1 MVLRERRKAGE
12 AMSEVAII
20 GVGCLGFKSTIP
32 ELSYKELMF
41 EAAVRAYEDAGGIN
55 PRKDV
60 DVFVTCSED
69 YLEGFSIFDEYVP
82 DQLGAALRHLFTV
95 TGDGMLGLAMA
106 YMLIK
111 TGYFDAVVVEAHSK
125 SSDILTYMDIV
136 QFGLDPIFIRPL
148 GGHPYYI
155 AGLEMNRYLYDTG
168 TSEEQCAQVVVKNKR
183 NALLNPYAAYGA
195 NITLDQVMHSER
207 LFHPLK
213 KLEIST
219 PADGC
224 IVMVLASE
232 KIAKK
237 LTDKPVWIK
246 GIGWCTET
254 SNLET
259 RDWVRA
265 IHTRLA
271 AEMAY
276 KQAKITNPQRDIDF
290 AEIHDLFAYKE
301 LQHMEALKL
310 CDYGMAGKLT
320 EDGVTSLDG
329 ELPVNPSG
337 GLLGMGYG
345 LEASGL
351 QKVLEVVLQ
360 LRAEAGARQVDD
372 AEVGLAHTW
381 RGVPTA
387 TSVVAILSKVK

>member
-1 MVLRERRKAGE
+1 
-12 AMSEVAII
+12 MSEVAIV
-20 GVGCLGFKSTIP
+20 GVGCVGFRPITP

-41 EAAVRAYEDAGGIN
+41 EAAVKAYEDAGGIN
-55 PRKDV
+55 PREDI
-60 DVFVTCSED
+60 DVFVTCAED
-69 YLEGFSIFDEYVP
+69 YLEGFSIFDEFVP

-95 TGDGMLGLAMA
+95 SGDGMLGLATA

-111 TGYFDAVVVEAHSK
+111 TGYFDTVVVEAHSK
-125 SSDILTYMDIV
+125 ASDILTYMDIV
-136 QFGLDPIFIRPL
+136 QFGLDPIFNRPL

-155 AGLEMNRYLYDTG
+155 AGLEMNRYLHDTG
-168 TSEEQCAQVVVKNKR
+168 TTEEQCAQVVVKNRK
-183 NALLNPYAAYGA
+183 NAILNPYAAYGA
-195 NITLDQVMHSER
+195 DVTLDQVMRSER

-232 KIAKK
+232 KVAEK
-237 LTDKPVWIK
+237 LTDKPVWVK
-246 GIGWCTET
+246 GVGWCTET
-254 SNLET
+254 PSLET
-259 RDWVRA
+259 RDGTKAVY
-265 IHTRLA
+265 TRLA

-276 KQAKITNPQRDIDF
+276 KEAKIANPWRDIDF

-310 CDYGMAGKLT
+310 CDYGEAGKLT
-320 EDGVTSLDG
+320 EEGLTSLDG
-329 ELPVNPSG
+329 EFPVNPSG

-360 LRAEAGARQVDD
+360 LRGEAGARQVED

-381 RGVPTA
+381 RGIPTA
-387 TSVVAILSKVK
+387 TGAVAVLSNVK

>member
-1 MVLRERRKAGE
+1 
-12 AMSEVAII
+12 MSEVAIV
-20 GVGCLGFKSTIP
+20 GVGCVGFRPITP

-41 EAAVRAYEDAGGIN
+41 EAAVKAYEDAGGIN
-55 PRKDV
+55 PREDI
-60 DVFVTCSED
+60 DVFVTCAED
-69 YLEGFSIFDEYVP
+69 YLEGFSIFDEFVP

-95 TGDGMLGLAMA
+95 SGDGMLGLATA

-111 TGYFDAVVVEAHSK
+111 TGYFDTVVVEAHSK
-125 SSDILTYMDIV
+125 ASDILTYMDIV
-136 QFGLDPIFIRPL
+136 QFGLDPIFNRPL

-155 AGLEMNRYLYDTG
+155 AGLEMNRYLHDTG
-168 TSEEQCAQVVVKNKR
+168 TTEEQCAQVVVKNKR
-183 NALLNPYAAYGA
+183 NAILNPYAAYGA
-195 NITLDQVMHSER
+195 DLTLDQVMRSER

-232 KIAKK
+232 KVAEK
-237 LTDKPVWIK
+237 LTDKPVWVK
-246 GIGWCTET
+246 GVGWCTET
-254 SNLET
+254 PSLET
-259 RDWVRA
+259 RDWTKAVY
-265 IHTRLA
+265 TRLA

-276 KQAKITNPQRDIDF
+276 KEAKITNPWRDIDF

-310 CDYGMAGKLT
+310 CDYGEAGKLT
-320 EDGVTSLDG
+320 EEGLTSLDG
-329 ELPVNPSG
+329 EFPVNPSG

-360 LRAEAGARQVDD
+360 LRGEAGPRQIED
-372 AEVGLAHTW
+372 AEVGLAQTW
-381 RGVPTA
+381 RGIPTA
-387 TSVVAILSKVK
+387 TGAVAVLSNVK

>member
-1 MVLRERRKAGE
+1 
-12 AMSEVAII
+12 MSEVAIV
-20 GVGCLGFKSTIP
+20 GVGCVGFRPITP
-32 ELSYKELMF
+32 EFSYKELMF
-41 EAAVRAYEDAGGIN
+41 EAAVKAYEDAGGIN
-55 PRKDV
+55 PREDV
-60 DVFVTCSED
+60 DVFVTCAED
-69 YLEGFSIFDEYVP
+69 YLEGFSIFDEFVP

-95 TGDGMLGLAMA
+95 SGDGMLGLATA

-111 TGYFDAVVVEAHSK
+111 TGYFDTVVVEAHSK
-125 SSDILTYMDIV
+125 ASDILTYMDIV
-136 QFGLDPIFIRPL
+136 QFGLDPIFNRPL

-155 AGLEMNRYLYDTG
+155 AGMEMNRYLHDTG
-168 TSEEQCAQVVVKNKR
+168 TTEEQCAEVVVKNKR
-183 NALLNPYAAYGA
+183 NAVLNPYAAYGA
-195 NITLDQVMHSER
+195 NITLNQVMHSEK

-232 KIAKK
+232 KVAEK
-237 LTDKPVWIK
+237 LTDKPVWVK
-246 GIGWCTET
+246 GVGWCTET
-254 SNLET
+254 PSLET
-259 RDWVRA
+259 RDWTRA
-265 IHTRLA
+265 VYTRLA

-276 KQAKITNPQRDIDF
+276 KEAKIANPWRDIDF
-290 AEIHDLFAYKE
+290 AEIHDMFAYKE

-320 EDGVTSLDG
+320 EEGLTSLDG
-329 ELPVNPSG
+329 EFPVNPSG

-360 LRAEAGARQVDD
+360 LRGEAGARQIED

-381 RGVPTA
+381 RGIPTA
-387 TSVVAILSKVK
+387 TGAVAILSNVK

>member
-1 MVLRERRKAGE
+1 MEKREGE
-12 AMSEVAII
+12 SMSEVAIV
-20 GVGCLGFKSTIP
+20 GVGCVGFRPITP

-41 EAAVRAYEDAGGIN
+41 EAAVKAYEDAGGIN
-55 PRKDV
+55 PREDI
-60 DVFVTCSED
+60 DVFVTCAED
-69 YLEGFSIFDEYVP
+69 YLEGFSIFDEFVP

-95 TGDGMLGLAMA
+95 SGDGMLGLATA

-111 TGYFDAVVVEAHSK
+111 TGYFDTVVVEAHSK
-125 SSDILTYMDIV
+125 ASDILTYMDIV
-136 QFGLDPIFIRPL
+136 QFGLDPIFNRPL

-155 AGLEMNRYLYDTG
+155 AGLEMNRYLHDTG
-168 TSEEQCAQVVVKNKR
+168 TTEEQCAQVVVKNKR
-183 NALLNPYAAYGA
+183 NAILNPYAAYGA
-195 NITLDQVMHSER
+195 DVTLDQVMRSER

-232 KIAKK
+232 KVAEK
-237 LTDKPVWIK
+237 LTDKPVWVK
-246 GIGWCTET
+246 GVGWCTET
-254 SNLET
+254 PSLET
-259 RDWVRA
+259 RDWTKAVY
-265 IHTRLA
+265 TRLA

-276 KQAKITNPQRDIDF
+276 KEAKIANPWRDIDF

-310 CDYGMAGKLT
+310 CDYGEAGKLT
-320 EDGVTSLDG
+320 EEGLTSLDG
-329 ELPVNPSG
+329 EFPVNPSG

-360 LRAEAGARQVDD
+360 LRGEAGPRQIED
-372 AEVGLAHTW
+372 AEVGLAQTW
-381 RGVPTA
+381 RGIPTA
-387 TSVVAILSKVK
+387 TGAVAVLSNVK

>member
-1 MVLRERRKAGE
+1 
-12 AMSEVAII
+12 MSEVAIV
-20 GVGCLGFKSTIP
+20 GVGCTGFRPITP
-32 ELSYKELMF
+32 ELSYKELMY
-41 EAAVRAYEDAGGIN
+41 EAAVKAYEDAGGIN
-55 PRKDV
+55 PRKDI
-60 DVFVTCSED
+60 DVFVTCAED
-69 YLEGFSIFDEYVP
+69 YLEGFSIFDEFVP

-95 TGDGMLGLAMA
+95 SGDGMLGLAQA

-111 TGYFDAVVVEAHSK
+111 TGHFDTVVVEAHSK
-125 SSDILTYMDIV
+125 ASDILTYMDIV
-136 QFGLDPIFIRPL
+136 QFGLDPIFNRPL

-155 AGLEMNRYLYDTG
+155 AGLEMNRYLHDTY
-168 TSEEQCAQVVVKNKR
+168 TTEEQCAQVVVKNKK
-183 NALLNPYAAYGA
+183 NAILNPYAAYGA
-195 NITLDQVMHSER
+195 EVTLEQVMHSER

-232 KIAKK
+232 KVAEK
-237 LTDKPVWIK
+237 LTDKPVWVK
-246 GIGWCTET
+246 GVGWCTET
-254 SNLET
+254 PSLET
-259 RDWVRA
+259 RDWTKAVY
-265 IHTRLA
+265 TRLA

-276 KQAKITNPQRDIDF
+276 KEAKITNPWREIDF
-290 AEIHDLFAYKE
+290 AEIHDMFAYKE

-310 CDYGMAGKLT
+310 CDYGEAGKLT
-320 EDGVTSLDG
+320 EEGLTTLNG
-329 ELPVNPSG
+329 EFPVNPSG

-360 LRAEAGARQVDD
+360 LKGEAGARQVKD

-381 RGVPTA
+381 RGLPTA
-387 TSVVAILSKVK
+387 TGVVAVLSSVK

>member
-1 MVLRERRKAGE
+1 
-12 AMSEVAII
+12 MSEVAIV
-20 GVGCLGFKSTIP
+20 GVGCVGFRPITP

-41 EAAVRAYEDAGGIN
+41 EAAVKAYEDAGGIN
-55 PRKDV
+55 PREDI
-60 DVFVTCSED
+60 DVFVTCAED
-69 YLEGFSIFDEYVP
+69 YLEGFSIFDEFVP

-95 TGDGMLGLAMA
+95 SGDGMLGLATA

-111 TGYFDAVVVEAHSK
+111 TGYFDTVVVEAHSK
-125 SSDILTYMDIV
+125 ASDILTYMDIV
-136 QFGLDPIFIRPL
+136 QFGLDPIFNRPL

-155 AGLEMNRYLYDTG
+155 AGLEMNRYLHDTG
-168 TSEEQCAQVVVKNKR
+168 TTEEQCAQVVVKNKR
-183 NALLNPYAAYGA
+183 NAILNPYAAYGA
-195 NITLDQVMHSER
+195 DITLNQVVHSEK

-232 KIAKK
+232 KVAEK
-237 LTDKPVWIK
+237 LTDKPVWVK
-246 GIGWCTET
+246 GVGWCTET
-254 SNLET
+254 PSLET
-259 RDWVRA
+259 RDWTRA
-265 IHTRLA
+265 VYTRLA

-276 KQAKITNPQRDIDF
+276 KEAKITNPWRDIDF
-290 AEIHDLFAYKE
+290 AEIHDMFAYKE

-320 EDGVTSLDG
+320 EEGLTALDG
-329 ELPVNPSG
+329 EFPVNPSG

-360 LRAEAGARQVDD
+360 LRGEAGARQVED

-381 RGVPTA
+381 RGIPTA
-387 TSVVAILSKVK
+387 TGAVAILSNVK

>member
-1 MVLRERRKAGE
+1 MEKREGE
-12 AMSEVAII
+12 SMSEVAIV
-20 GVGCLGFKSTIP
+20 GVGCVGFRPITP

-41 EAAVRAYEDAGGIN
+41 EAAVKAYEDAGGIN
-55 PRKDV
+55 PREDI
-60 DVFVTCSED
+60 DVFVTCAED
-69 YLEGFSIFDEYVP
+69 YLEGFSIFDEFVP

-95 TGDGMLGLAMA
+95 SGDGMLGLATA

-111 TGYFDAVVVEAHSK
+111 TGYFDTVVVEAHSK
-125 SSDILTYMDIV
+125 ASDILTYMDIV
-136 QFGLDPIFIRPL
+136 QFGLDPIFNRPL

-155 AGLEMNRYLYDTG
+155 AGLEMNRYLHDTG
-168 TSEEQCAQVVVKNKR
+168 TIEEQCAQVVVKNRK
-183 NALLNPYAAYGA
+183 NAILNPYAAYGA
-195 NITLDQVMHSER
+195 DVTLDQVMRSER

-232 KIAKK
+232 KVAEK
-237 LTDKPVWIK
+237 LTDKPVWVK
-246 GIGWCTET
+246 GVGWCTET
-254 SNLET
+254 PSLET
-259 RDWVRA
+259 RDWTKAVY
-265 IHTRLA
+265 TRLA

-276 KQAKITNPQRDIDF
+276 KEAKIANPWRDIDF

-310 CDYGMAGKLT
+310 CDYGEAGKLT
-320 EDGVTSLDG
+320 EEGLTSLDG
-329 ELPVNPSG
+329 EFPVNPSG

-360 LRAEAGARQVDD
+360 LRGEAGARQVED

-381 RGVPTA
+381 RGIPTA
-387 TSVVAILSKVK
+387 TGAVAVLSNVK

>member
-1 MVLRERRKAGE
+1 MEKREGE
-12 AMSEVAII
+12 SMSEVAIV
-20 GVGCLGFKSTIP
+20 GVGCVGFRPITP

-41 EAAVRAYEDAGGIN
+41 EAAVKAYEDAGGIN
-55 PRKDV
+55 PREDI
-60 DVFVTCSED
+60 DVFVTCAED
-69 YLEGFSIFDEYVP
+69 YLEGFSIFDEFVP

-95 TGDGMLGLAMA
+95 SGDGMLGLATA

-111 TGYFDAVVVEAHSK
+111 TGYFDTVVVEAHSK
-125 SSDILTYMDIV
+125 ASDILTYMDIV
-136 QFGLDPIFIRPL
+136 QFGLDPIFNRPL

-155 AGLEMNRYLYDTG
+155 AGLEMNRYLHDTG
-168 TSEEQCAQVVVKNKR
+168 ITEEQCAQVVVKNKR
-183 NALLNPYAAYGA
+183 NAILNPHAAYGA
-195 NITLDQVMHSER
+195 DVTLDQVIHSER

-232 KIAKK
+232 KVAEK
-237 LTDKPVWIK
+237 LTDKPVWVK
-246 GIGWCTET
+246 GVGWCTET
-254 SNLET
+254 PSLET
-259 RDWVRA
+259 RDWTKAVC
-265 IHTRLA
+265 TRLA

-276 KQAKITNPQRDIDF
+276 KEAKITNPWRDIDF

-301 LQHMEALKL
+301 LQHMEALRL
-310 CDYGMAGKLT
+310 CDYGEAGKLT
-320 EDGVTSLDG
+320 DDGLTSLDG
-329 ELPVNPSG
+329 EFPVNPSG

-360 LRAEAGARQVDD
+360 LRGEAGARQVED
-372 AEVGLAHTW
+372 AEVGLAQTW
-381 RGVPTA
+381 RGIPTA
-387 TSVVAILSKVK
+387 TGAVAVLSNVK

>member
-1 MVLRERRKAGE
+1 L
-12 AMSEVAII
+12 SEVAIV
-20 GVGCLGFKSTIP
+20 GVGCVGFRPITP

-41 EAAVRAYEDAGGIN
+41 EAAVKAYEDAGGIN
-55 PRKDV
+55 PREDI
-60 DVFVTCSED
+60 DVFVTCAED
-69 YLEGFSIFDEYVP
+69 YLEGFSIFDEFVP
-82 DQLGAALRHLFTV
+82 DQLGAALRPLFTV
-95 TGDGMLGLAMA
+95 AGDGMLGLATA

-111 TGYFDAVVVEAHSK
+111 TGYFDTAVVEAHSK
-125 SSDILTYMDIV
+125 ASDILTYMGIV
-136 QFGLDPIFIRPL
+136 QFGLDPIFNRPL

-155 AGLEMNRYLYDTG
+155 AGLEMTRYLHDTG
-168 TSEEQCAQVVVKNKR
+168 TTEEQCAQVVVKNKR
-183 NALLNPYAAYGA
+183 NAILNPYAAYGA
-195 NITLDQVMHSER
+195 DITIDQVMRSEK

-232 KIAKK
+232 NVAEK
-237 LTDKPVWIK
+237 LTDKPVWVK
-246 GIGWCTET
+246 GVGWCTET
-254 SNLET
+254 PSLET
-259 RDWVRA
+259 RDWTRA
-265 IHTRLA
+265 VYTRLA

-276 KQAKITNPQRDIDF
+276 KEAKITNPWRDIDL

-310 CDYGMAGKLT
+310 CGYGEAGRLT
-320 EDGVTSLDG
+320 EEGLTSLDG

-360 LRAEAGARQVDD
+360 LRGEAGARQVDD

-381 RGVPTA
+381 RGIPTA
-387 TSVVAILSKVK
+387 TGVTAILSNVK

>member
-1 MVLRERRKAGE
+1 
-12 AMSEVAII
+12 MSEVAIV
-20 GVGCLGFKSTIP
+20 GVGCVGFRPIMP

-41 EAAVRAYEDAGGIN
+41 EAAVKAYEDAGGIN
-55 PRKDV
+55 PREDI
-60 DVFVTCSED
+60 DVFVTCAED
-69 YLEGFSIFDEYVP
+69 YLEGFSIFDEFVP

-95 TGDGMLGLAMA
+95 SGDGMLGLATA

-111 TGYFDAVVVEAHSK
+111 TGYFDTVVVEAHSK
-125 SSDILTYMDIV
+125 PSDILTYMDIV
-136 QFGLDPIFIRPL
+136 QFGLDPIFNRPL

-155 AGLEMNRYLYDTG
+155 AGLEMNRYMHETG
-168 TSEEQCAQVVVKNKR
+168 TTEEQCAQVVVKNKR
-183 NALLNPYAAYGA
+183 NAILNPYAAYGA
-195 NITLDQVMHSER
+195 DITLDQVMHSEK
-207 LFHPLK
+207 LFQPLK

-224 IVMVLASE
+224 IVLVLASE
-232 KIAKK
+232 KVAEK
-237 LTDKPVWIK
+237 LTDKPVWVK
-246 GIGWCTET
+246 GVGWCTET
-254 SNLET
+254 PSLET
-259 RDWVRA
+259 RDWTRA
-265 IHTRLA
+265 VYTRLA

-276 KQAKITNPQRDIDF
+276 KEAKITNPWRDIDF
-290 AEIHDLFAYKE
+290 AEIHDMFAYKE

-320 EDGVTSLDG
+320 EEGLTALDG
-329 ELPVNPSG
+329 EFPVNPSG

-360 LRAEAGARQVDD
+360 LRGEAGSRQVED

-381 RGVPTA
+381 RGIPTA
-387 TSVVAILSKVK
+387 TGAVAVLSNVK

>member
-1 MVLRERRKAGE
+1 
-12 AMSEVAII
+12 MSEVAII
-20 GVGCLGFKSTIP
+20 GVGCVGFRPMTP

-41 EAAVRAYEDAGGIN
+41 EAAVKAYEDAGGIN
-55 PRKDV
+55 PREDV
-60 DVFVTCSED
+60 DIFVACSED
-69 YLEGFSIFDEYVP
+69 YLEGFSIFDEFVP

-95 TGDGMLGLAMA
+95 TGDGMLGLAAA

-111 TGYFDAVVVEAHSK
+111 TGQFDTVVLEAHSK
-125 SSDILTYMDIV
+125 ASDILTYTDIV
-136 QFGLDPIFIRPL
+136 QFGFDPIFNRPL
-148 GGHPYYI
+148 GGHPYYV
-155 AGLEMNRYLYDTG
+155 AGLEMTRYLYETC
-168 TSEEQCAQVVVKNKR
+168 TTEEQCAQVVVKNKR
-183 NALLNPYAAYGA
+183 NALLNPHAAYGA
-195 NITLDQVMHSER
+195 NITLDQVMHSEK

-232 KIAKK
+232 KVAEK
-237 LTDKPVWIK
+237 LTDKPIWVK
-246 GIGWCTET
+246 GVGWCTET
-254 SNLET
+254 PSLET
-259 RDWVRA
+259 RDWTRA
-265 IHTRLA
+265 VYTRLA

-276 KQAKITNPQRDIDF
+276 KEAKITNPWRDIDF

-310 CDYGMAGKLT
+310 CDYGEAGKLT
-320 EDGVTSLDG
+320 EDGLTSLNG
-329 ELPVNPSG
+329 EFPVNPSG

-351 QKVLEVVLQ
+351 QKVLEVVIQ
-360 LRAEAGARQVDD
+360 LRGEAGARQIDD

-381 RGVPTA
+381 RGIPTA
-387 TSVVAILSKVK
+387 TGVVAVLSKVK

>member
-1 MVLRERRKAGE
+1 
-12 AMSEVAII
+12 MSEVAIV
-20 GVGCLGFKSTIP
+20 GVGCVGFRPITP

-41 EAAVRAYEDAGGIN
+41 EAAVKAYEDAGGIN
-55 PRKDV
+55 PREDI
-60 DVFVTCSED
+60 DVFVTCAED
-69 YLEGFSIFDEYVP
+69 YLEGFSIFDEFVP

-95 TGDGMLGLAMA
+95 SGDGMLGLATA

-111 TGYFDAVVVEAHSK
+111 TGYFDTVVVEAHSK
-125 SSDILTYMDIV
+125 ASDILTYIDIV
-136 QFGLDPIFIRPL
+136 QFGLDPIFNRPL

-155 AGLEMNRYLYDTG
+155 AGLEMNRYLHDTG
-168 TSEEQCAQVVVKNKR
+168 TTEEQCAQVVVKNKR
-183 NALLNPYAAYGA
+183 NAILNPYAAYGA
-195 NITLDQVMHSER
+195 DVTLDQVMRSER

-232 KIAKK
+232 KVAEK
-237 LTDKPVWIK
+237 LTDKPVWVK
-246 GIGWCTET
+246 GVGWCTET
-254 SNLET
+254 PSLET
-259 RDWVRA
+259 RDWTKAVY
-265 IHTRLA
+265 TRLA

-276 KQAKITNPQRDIDF
+276 KEAKITNPWRDIDF

-310 CDYGMAGKLT
+310 CDYGEAGKLT
-320 EDGVTSLDG
+320 EEGLTSLDG
-329 ELPVNPSG
+329 EFPVNPSG

-360 LRAEAGARQVDD
+360 LRGEAGPRQIED
-372 AEVGLAHTW
+372 AEVGLAQTW
-381 RGVPTA
+381 RGIPTTTGA
-387 TSVVAILSKVK
+387 VAILSNVK

>member
-1 MVLRERRKAGE
+1 
-12 AMSEVAII
+12 MSEVAIV
-20 GVGCLGFKSTIP
+20 GVGCVGFRPITP

-41 EAAVRAYEDAGGIN
+41 EAAVKAYEDAGGIN
-55 PRKDV
+55 PREDI
-60 DVFVTCSED
+60 DVFVTCAED
-69 YLEGFSIFDEYVP
+69 YLEGFSIFDEFVP

-95 TGDGMLGLAMA
+95 SGDGMLGLATA

-111 TGYFDAVVVEAHSK
+111 TGYFDTVVVEAHSK
-125 SSDILTYMDIV
+125 ASDILTYMDIV
-136 QFGLDPIFIRPL
+136 QFGLDPIFNRPL

-155 AGLEMNRYLYDTG
+155 AGLEMNRYLHDTG
-168 TSEEQCAQVVVKNKR
+168 TTEEQCAQVVVKNKR
-183 NALLNPYAAYGA
+183 NAILNPYAAYGA
-195 NITLDQVMHSER
+195 DVTLDQVMRSER

-232 KIAKK
+232 KVAEK
-237 LTDKPVWIK
+237 LTDKPVWVK
-246 GIGWCTET
+246 GVGWCTET
-254 SNLET
+254 PSLET
-259 RDWVRA
+259 RDWTKAVY
-265 IHTRLA
+265 TRLA

-276 KQAKITNPQRDIDF
+276 KEAKIANPWRDIDF

-310 CDYGMAGKLT
+310 CDYGEAGKLT
-320 EDGVTSLDG
+320 EEGLTSLDG
-329 ELPVNPSG
+329 EFPVNPSG

-360 LRAEAGARQVDD
+360 LRGEAGPRQIED
-372 AEVGLAHTW
+372 AEVGLAQTW
-381 RGVPTA
+381 RGIPTTTGA
-387 TSVVAILSKVK
+387 VAILSNVK

>member
-1 MVLRERRKAGE
+1 
-12 AMSEVAII
+12 MSEVAIV
-20 GVGCLGFKSTIP
+20 GVGCVGFRPVTP

-41 EAAVRAYEDAGGIN
+41 EAAVKAYEDAGGIN
-55 PRKDV
+55 PREDI
-60 DVFVTCSED
+60 DVFVTCAED
-69 YLEGFSIFDEYVP
+69 YLEGFSIFDEFVP
-82 DQLGAALRHLFTV
+82 DQLGAALRPLFTV
-95 TGDGMLGLAMA
+95 SGDGMLGLATA

-111 TGYFDAVVVEAHSK
+111 TGQFDTVVVEAHSK
-125 SSDILTYMDIV
+125 ASDILTYMDIV
-136 QFGLDPIFIRPL
+136 QFGLDPIFNRPL

-155 AGLEMNRYLYDTG
+155 AGLEMTRYLYETG
-168 TSEEQCAQVVVKNKR
+168 TTEEQCAQVVVKNKR
-183 NALLNPYAAYGA
+183 NAILNPYAAYGA
-195 NITLDQVMHSER
+195 NITLDQVMRSEK

-213 KLEIST
+213 KLEISV

-232 KIAKK
+232 KVAEK
-237 LTDKPVWIK
+237 LTDKPVWVK
-246 GIGWCTET
+246 GVGWCTET
-254 SNLET
+254 PSLET
-259 RDWVRA
+259 RDWTKAVY
-265 IHTRLA
+265 TRLA

-276 KQAKITNPQRDIDF
+276 KEAKVTNPWRDIDF

-310 CDYGMAGKLT
+310 CDYGEAGKLLGEGLT
-320 EDGVTSLDG
+320 GLDG

-360 LRAEAGARQVDD
+360 LRGEAGARQIDN

-381 RGVPTA
+381 RGIPTA
-387 TSVVAILSKVK
+387 TGAVAILSNVK